1 MFICAEL
8 DSLGQCAEWVSVAEA
23 WGVEPG
29 TGVQIGFL
37 FLGLV
42 AAAWGA
48 QQIARLVLNR

>member
-8 DSLGQCAEWVSVAEA
+8 DSLGQCAEWVSVA
-23 WGVEPG
+23 GVEPG

>member
-8 DSLGQCAEWVSVAEA
+8 DSLGQCAEWVTVAEA
-23 WGVEPG
+23 WGVEPS
-29 TGVQIGFL
+29 TGVQVGFL

-42 AAAWGA
+42 AAAWGV